1 MSFQPTTKLEGI
13 KELNKENNWIK
24 ENFVVNKVIE
34 NVNFY
39 WESLEVSCKCILIF
53 EIKYLIKSTL

>member
-24 ENFVVNKVIE
+24 ENFVLNKVIE

-53 EIKYLIKSTL
+53 EI